1 MHGPSVF
8 GAFSTVLRTGVS
20 SVSAGVVA
28 VGVWR
33 TVGLE
38 ACAFE
43 SNRTKVAS
51 ESAYT
56 RT

>member
-51 ESAYT
+51 ESA
-56 RT
+56 